1 MNNRVLKFSIF
12 LVVGIIFSIT
22 FLLEFENNNK
32 FLLAQEQEKS
42 MNYIN
47 NKNLQ
52 YSSTINSHTNN
63 VKKPISIENDV
74 NEIRTIS
81 NNHNDENSATTI
93 HIPKGSFHPATHR
106 SFNPD
111 EIIINKGQ
119 TITWINDEK
128 TPHTVTSKG
137 KSLFDS
143 LLKQNEDFTYQF
155 DKIGT
160 FEFGCILHPWMHG
173 TINVI

>member
-1 MNNRVLKFSIF
+1 MNNTYFKYSIF
-12 LVVGIIFSIT
+12 LAIGIGVYIN

-63 VKKPISIENDV
+63 VKKLISIDDV

-81 NNHNDENSATTI
+81 NNHNDY
-93 HIPKGSFHPATHR
+93 
-106 SFNPD
+106 
-111 EIIINKGQ
+111 
-119 TITWINDEK
+119 
-128 TPHTVTSKG
+128 TSEMNIQY
-137 KSLFDS
+137 SQRVFS
-143 LLKQNEDFTYQF
+143 SSY
-155 DKIGT
+155 
-160 FEFGCILHPWMHG
+160 P
-173 TINVI
+173 

>member
-1 MNNRVLKFSIF
+1 MNNRYFKYSIF
-12 LVVGIIFSIT
+12 LAIGIGVYIN

-32 FLLAQEQEKS
+32 FLLAHEQEKS

-63 VKKPISIENDV
+63 VKKLISIDDV

-81 NNHNDENSATTI
+81 NNSNDYTYEMNI
-93 HIPKGSFHPATHR
+93 HIPKGSFYPATHR

-111 EIIINKGQ
+111 EVIINKG
-119 TITWINDEK
+119 
-128 TPHTVTSKG
+128 
-137 KSLFDS
+137 
-143 LLKQNEDFTYQF
+143 
-155 DKIGT
+155 
-160 FEFGCILHPWMHG
+160 
-173 TINVI
+173 

>member
-12 LVVGIIFSIT
+12 LVVGIGDILIT

-63 VKKPISIENDV
+63 VKKPISID
-74 NEIRTIS
+74 
-81 NNHNDENSATTI
+81 D
-93 HIPKGSFHPATHR
+93 
-106 SFNPD
+106 
-111 EIIINKGQ
+111 GQ
-119 TITWINDEK
+119 
-128 TPHTVTSKG
+128 
-137 KSLFDS
+137 
-143 LLKQNEDFTYQF
+143 
-155 DKIGT
+155 
-160 FEFGCILHPWMHG
+160 
-173 TINVI
+173 